1 MFVVF
6 ALVVVSE
13 LGESEEDNEVEA
25 DAGAEESSVAELVLE
40 SSVADL
46 KIFASGESAGRFSIA
61 AKRSIHKKILAIIE
75 F

>member
-6 ALVVVSE
+6 VLVVSE
-13 LGESEEDNEVEA
+13 LGESEEDDEVEA
-25 DAGAEESSVAELVLE
+25 DAELVLE

-61 AKRSIHKKILAIIE
+61 AKRSIHKKIIE